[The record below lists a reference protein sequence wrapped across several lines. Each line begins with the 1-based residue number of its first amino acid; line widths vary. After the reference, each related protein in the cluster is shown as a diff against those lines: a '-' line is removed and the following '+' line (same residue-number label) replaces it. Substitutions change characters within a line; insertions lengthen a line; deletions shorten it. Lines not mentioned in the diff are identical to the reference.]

1 MLLDKNELP
10 LVSMEFMNEVHF
22 EDLAIINELYEL
34 VIKYENEKN
43 IDNENKINKKY
54 MQWYNH
60 TVKHFEGEEI
70 EMLEKGF
77 PPYHIHKAEHENS
90 LNLMNQVFKQWQET
104 KDIQIL
110 KQYLTGEL
118 PKWLIN
124 HIQTM
129 DTVTAMFLKTGLSPC
144 SAH

>member
-1 MLLDKNELP
+1 MLLDKNNLP

-22 EDLAIINELYEL
+22 EDIAIINELYEL
-34 VIKYENEKN
+34 IIQYEENVNINNEEKVN
-43 IDNENKINKKY
+43 TKY

-60 TVKHFEGEEI
+60 TVKHFEREEI
-70 EMLEKGF
+70 QMIEKGF
-77 PPYHIHKAEHENS
+77 PPYHMHKAEHENA
-90 LNLMNQVFKQWQET
+90 LNLMNQIFKKWEET
-104 KDIQIL
+104 KDIKIL
-110 KQYLTGEL
+110 KQYLTEDL